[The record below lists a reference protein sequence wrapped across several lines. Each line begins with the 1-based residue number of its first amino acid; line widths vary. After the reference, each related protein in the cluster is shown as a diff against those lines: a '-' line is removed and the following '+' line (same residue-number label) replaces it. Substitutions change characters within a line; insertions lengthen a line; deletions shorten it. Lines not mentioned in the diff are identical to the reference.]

1 MPSSVVDTVMQHH
14 MMSNTGTFCSRSK
27 SDLYSLDIMLLQI
40 IMAKPPMGL
49 THHVGC
55 ALEHDAILD
64 MLNPAVPDWPV
75 EEAQCI
81 AEMALGCC
89 ELRRKDRPDLGNVG
103 LPELNR
109 LRALGKDNM

>member
-1 MPSSVVDTVMQHH
+1 VGLARLMPSSVVDTVMQHH

-55 ALEHDAILD
+55 TLENDAILD
-64 MLNPAVPDWPV
+64 MLTQLCLTGP
-75 EEAQCI
+75 
-81 AEMALGCC
+81 
-89 ELRRKDRPDLGNVG
+89 LRRRSASP
-103 LPELNR
+103 R
-109 LRALGKDNM
+109 WH